1 MDNPKCITEKRLVE
15 NLIKGDFVAFDQ
27 LFGLYN
33 KRLYA
38 FALSIIKNK
47 EDARDIVQ
55 EVFLRIWRNRYA
67 LAQDS
72 SFQSLLFTISYHLI
86 VDKMRK
92 KMSEEQFKDQLL
104 RKAIDKGS
112 PVEEEV
118 EFNELNVLY
127 NEVIEELPSSRKQI
141 YKLHRFEHLNY
152 EEIAQRM
159 NISVNTVRSQMN
171 KALAYI
177 RKRISTQTFAA
188 MLFIALYG

>member
-1 MDNPKCITEKRLVE
+1 MDNPECITEKRLVE

-67 LAQDS
+67 LEKDS

-86 VDKMRK
+86 VDKIRK

-118 EFNELNVLY
+118 EFNELNALY
-127 NEVIEELPSSRKQI
+127 NEAIEELPSSRKQI

-188 MLFIALYG
+188 MLFIALYA